1 MWLDSPLLLYSSDY
15 ELKTIRNY
23 FHHISLSIGAVVVKY
38 ANSVLFAASAA
49 DVGWVDEMAKNAV
62 HSSEFFEV

>member
-1 MWLDSPLLLYSSDY
+1 M
-15 ELKTIRNY
+15 
-23 FHHISLSIGAVVVKY
+23 KY